1 MEQHRKFIQAGK
13 GQEVDET
20 PESTMSGI
28 QTISSTST
36 VNINP
41 ATGVSVIVDGA
52 QNPDLQVLRSTEAT
66 ELDARREER
75 RRRQAELGTDDEA
88 DETMIKEKKRKI
100 IKKAVDEDTQEQD
113 KKVILPAKKHEKRTS
128 EVPKIDEP
136 KPKPSPETMEMPPK
150 APAPQEPPQPVAPT
164 HTPHHALPQ
173 PAASHQDKK
182 DPLRA
187 SQPLTLSKL
196 SQKSPIQKRTL
207 KMKDK
212 PVVGEHRPDG
222 GEDEH
227 DRDGRQ
233 DENGG
238 KEADGVLGGPEVVH
252 LTAGGSGGG
261 RLGGSGLLQGGI
273 GVGTAGGEGESGTMS
288 PSKPRKAENLL
299 IQPQVKF
306 GQGGFGT
313 KKPSDALPAVN
324 LVIRKPLG
332 LPQPSDNIPKGL
344 ALKKPGLST
353 EQKPSPDAW
362 NDDFILGGSSASK
375 SNGRLAM
382 QQHENEDWDV

>member
-20 PESTMSGI
+20 PESNMSGI
-28 QTISSTST
+28 QTISSTNT

-41 ATGVSVIVDGA
+41 TTGVSVIVEGA
-52 QNPDLQVLRSTEAT
+52 QNPDPQVLRSTEAT

-100 IKKAVDEDTQEQD
+100 IKKAVDEDSQEQD
-113 KKVILPAKKHEKRTS
+113 KKVVLPAKKHEKKTS
-128 EVPKIDEP
+128 EIPKNDEP
-136 KPKPSPETMEMPPK
+136 KPKTGSETIEMLPK
-150 APAPQEPPQPVAPT
+150 APAPQEPPQPAQQT
-164 HTPHHALPQ
+164 QTPHHSLPQ
-173 PAASHQDKK
+173 PAPSQQDKK
-182 DPLRA
+182 DPLRT

-196 SQKSPIQKRTL
+196 AQKSPIQKRTL
-207 KMKDK
+207 KMKEK
-212 PVVGEHRPDG
+212 PVAGEHENGRDADG
-222 GEDEH
+222 DKER
-227 DRDGRQ
+227 RDG
-233 DENGG
+233 ENGG
-238 KEADGVLGGPEVVH
+238 VEEVAEVVD
-252 LTAGGSGGG
+252 LTVRGASGV
-261 RLGGSGLLQGGI
+261 RLGGSGVLLGGES
-273 GVGTAGGEGESGTMS
+273 GGAAGGEGESGTMS

-306 GQGGFGT
+306 GQSGFGA
-313 KKPSDALPAVN
+313 KKPSDAPPAVN

-344 ALKKPGLST
+344 ALKKLGFPT
-353 EQKPSPDAW
+353 EQKPSSDAW